1 MIRAFKQ
8 EVSFE
13 QRYFQRQKNSIVTLS
28 NQNITSRWIKV
39 VSDIFSVITIA
50 AAGYLGVATVIAQVG
65 TSNVNIIGLALTWS
79 LQISSVMSWT
89 LTVFADT
96 ENSMNAVV
104 RLYDYI
110 DNNPSEKDFS
120 QPSPSSEH
128 WPQHGI
134 FQITNASYKYRRE
147 LPLVIKNI
155 CFDIE
160 ENAKIGIV
168 GRTGSGKSTI
178 TLGLLRILELA

>member
-1 MIRAFKQ
+1 M
-8 EVSFE
+8 
-13 QRYFQRQKNSIVTLS
+13 
-28 NQNITSRWIKV
+28 

-120 QPSPSSEH
+120 
-128 WPQHGI
+128 
-134 FQITNASYKYRRE
+134 
-147 LPLVIKNI
+147 
-155 CFDIE
+155 
-160 ENAKIGIV
+160 
-168 GRTGSGKSTI
+168 
-178 TLGLLRILELA
+178 